1 LAHRR
6 CRPHGGAPV
15 AQNPIGSVADGQTIT
30 LTTES
35 APGFR
40 FTLTETTQIES
51 IEMTL
56 TQSSGAFAV
65 VFVQTIDGTS
75 FPDGTMIHPMNPMLM
90 NPGDVVVFDPENIS
104 GPTNV
109 TIPYPTVL
117 APGEYVLSFNVTA
130 PTSTHTF
137 VAHEAAAGSE
147 GVQWTPIYLVDG
159 VSYNLI
165 AWSDTTLQP
174 DIRINGTVVIPEPS
188 VFFLTPVLAGLLI
201 HRRKRAA

>member
-1 LAHRR
+1 MVVPPAT
-6 CRPHGGAPV
+6 AATV
-15 AQNPIGSVADGQTIT
+15 AQNPIGNIADGQTIT
-30 LTTES
+30 FDTETT
-35 APGFR
+35 PGFR
-40 FTLTETTQIES
+40 FTLSETTQIES

-65 VFVQTIDGTS
+65 VFLQTFDGTP
-75 FPDGTMIHPMNPMLM
+75 FPGSWFIHPMNPMLM
-90 NPGDVVVFDPENIS
+90 NPNDVVIFDPEDIS

-117 APGEYVLSFNVTA
+117 PAGEYVISFRVTA

-137 VAHEAAAGSE
+137 VAHEATAGSA
-147 GVQWTPIYLVDG
+147 GVQWTPIYLSDG
-159 VSYNLI
+159 VSYNSI
-165 AWSDTTLQP
+165 AWSDTALQP

-188 VFFLTPVLAGLLI
+188 VVFLAPVLAGLLI